1 MPWTGFAR
9 GESTGRL
16 SEGELCGMIEN
27 LEVQPGIPSAK
38 VVINS
43 RTGTVV
49 INQQVKISAA
59 AVSHG
64 TVNVSVSTLNEV
76 SQPGPSLRVG
86 VLRRAMSRIPL
97 LRCPRARVARV

>member
-1 MPWTGFAR
+1 MDGVSLRSRPVG
-9 GESTGRL
+9 L
-16 SEGELCGMIEN
+16 SERVSFVGMIEN
-27 LEVQPGIPSAK
+27 LEVQPGLPPAK

-64 TVNVSVSTLNEV
+64 TVNVSVSTLDEV
-76 SQPGPSLRVG
+76 SQLDLYQGQGVETRDIANSLSRC
-86 VLRRAMSRIPL
+86 LRRAVP
-97 LRCPRARVARV
+97 A